1 MTKSTRRVAIVD
13 DDAAVRKSLMR
24 LLETASYDVQTFET
38 AREFIDALP
47 NGVPECALIDLQMPN
62 MTGLQLQQYLANAG
76 INIPTIIITAH
87 DESGSRDRCMAVG
100 ASAYMIKPLR
110 KTALLAAID
119 AAITMPM

>member
-1 MTKSTRRVAIVD
+1 MSDSED
-13 DDAAVRKSLMR
+13 DFVPRSSSGGASDAALAAATS
-24 LLETASYDVQTFET
+24 AS
-38 AREFIDALP
+38 REKADAYLDKHA
-47 NGVPECALIDLQMPN
+47 ALIDLQMPN
-62 MTGLQLQQYLANAG
+62 MTGLQLQQYLADTG

-87 DESGSRDRCMAVG
+87 DESGSRDRCMAIG

>member
-38 AREFIDALP
+38 AREFIDALA
-47 NGVPECALIDLQMPN
+47 NGAPECALIDLQMPN
-62 MTGLQLQQYLANAG
+62 MTGLQLQQYLASAG

-100 ASAYMIKPLR
+100 ATGYMIKPLR
-110 KTALLAAID
+110 KSALLAAID

>member
-38 AREFIDALP
+38 AREFIDALA
-47 NGVPECALIDLQMPN
+47 NGAPECALIDLQMPN
-62 MTGLQLQQYLANAG
+62 MTGLQLQQYLASAG